1 MNVHFSLLVSMDLL
15 FLSVFRG
22 VRRASIYIYIYIYD
36 PGSAGPPPSPA
47 MVPATPWCGVVWSG
61 GGLLGVVP
69 LLPPVAWCGFGFSCG
84 GSPAFLGLLWVFG
97 ILIPTIITM
106 MMGTMI
112 TIIIINSNI
121 LVFLWLVVGW
131 PVRERGPRDS
141 CVV

>member
-22 VRRASIYIYIYIYD
+22 VRRASIYIYD

-84 GSPAFLGLLWVFG
+84 GSPAFLGLLLGVWYTHPYDDNDDDG
-97 ILIPTIITM
+97 DDDHHHPH
-106 MMGTMI
+106 
-112 TIIIINSNI
+112 
-121 LVFLWLVVGW
+121 
-131 PVRERGPRDS
+131 RRHH
-141 CVV
+141 